1 MVASDGGVF
10 AFGDAHFAGSCPGSG
25 AARAPAVAV
34 MPDASGN
41 GYWLVTK
48 TGNVYSFG
56 DAPTLGAPGAQST
69 PITSAVATPDGNG
82 YYILDAAGQVFAYG
96 DANGALGN
104 VPAGATGGFNPATA
118 IFATSDNGGYWVADA
133 LGKVFTF
140 GDAPNDGDMSGTHL
154 NGPIIAAS
162 GS

>member
-1 MVASDGGVF
+1 MPRDRGLLGCRGRGHARREREWLLAGDQDGQRVQLRR
-10 AFGDAHFAGSCPGSG
+10 
-25 AARAPAVAV
+25 RA
-34 MPDASGN
+34 
-41 GYWLVTK
+41 Y
-48 TGNVYSFG
+48 
-56 DAPTLGAPGAQST
+56 LGAPGAQST

-82 YYILDAAGQVFAYG
+82 YYILDGAGQVFAYG
-96 DANGALGN
+96 DADGALGN